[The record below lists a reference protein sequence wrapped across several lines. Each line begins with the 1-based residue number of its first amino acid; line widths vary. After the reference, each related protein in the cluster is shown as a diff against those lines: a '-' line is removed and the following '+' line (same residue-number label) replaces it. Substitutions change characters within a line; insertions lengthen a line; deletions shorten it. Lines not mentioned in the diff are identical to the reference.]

1 MIHGRIRRP
10 VPYNLFHNTRG
21 CLSLRRKCRE
31 QNQTTLLNAKQN
43 YIMSYFSRISSWY
56 FSRKALP
63 YWAIAMIDCLIVY
76 ISMLF
81 VYSLNNGVIHTVTI
95 LGPLSFTMLLYLC
108 CYVLGFKLFRTY
120 TGVFRYSSFIDL
132 QRVSGAV
139 LVGLV
144 LSLALHTLLSYSDV
158 FIHIR
163 LRAILIWS
171 VMSLLLMWS
180 MRVFIKFLHDYS
192 FAKKNAEKVFIYG
205 VRDGGIAIAKSLNNL
220 DSGKY
225 TLSGFIT
232 DESEMFGRVL
242 MGVTVYAND
251 SNLIDLMKRKGVTK
265 LLVSPLRTERLR
277 NNQRM
282 VNDLIEANIKIL
294 IYNQVQEWDG
304 QSDIRTQQLREIE
317 IEDLL
322 PREKIDINI
331 DATCRQLS
339 GKCILITGAAGSIG
353 SEIVRQVSIYAPSKL
368 VLIDQA
374 ETPLHDIRLYMARK
388 FPDIE
393 SYTIVADIAH
403 KNRMAEIFEKHR
415 PQYVFHAAA
424 YKHVPMM
431 EDNPAEAIYNNV
443 EGTRIIADL
452 AVKHKAEKFVM
463 VSTDKAVNPTNVMGC
478 SKRICEIYVQ
488 ALDKAIKEGKVKG
501 STQFVTTRFGN
512 VLGSNGSVIPIFKE
526 QIKRGGPLTVTHPD
540 IIRYF
545 MLIPEACKLVLEA
558 GTIGHGGEI
567 FIFDMGEPVKI
578 VDLAKR
584 MIKLSGA
591 DVEIKFT
598 GLRDGEKLYEE
609 VLNEKEITLP
619 TVHPKIMIAK
629 VREYDYDAITDTYDA
644 LYQSSLT
651 EDNMS
656 IVRRMK
662 QLVPE
667 FRSQHSVYELLDRE
681 REQVEKIGNTLTHPT
696 KLEREVIETGHIVR
710 IPE

>member
-1 MIHGRIRRP
+1 
-10 VPYNLFHNTRG
+10 
-21 CLSLRRKCRE
+21 
-31 QNQTTLLNAKQN
+31 
-43 YIMSYFSRISSWY
+43 MSYFSKIFNWY
-56 FSRKALP
+56 FSKKSLP
-63 YWAIAMIDCLIVY
+63 YWAIALIDCLLMFV
-76 ISMLF
+76 SMLF
-81 VYSLNNGVIHTVTI
+81 VYSINNGLITTATI
-95 LGPLSFTMLLYLC
+95 FWPLCATMGLYLC
-108 CYVLGFKLFRTY
+108 CYIVGFRLFRTY
-120 TGVFRYSSFIDL
+120 SGVFRYSSFIDL
-132 QRVSGAV
+132 QRVSSAV
-139 LVGLV
+139 LLGMLIA
-144 LSLALHTLLSYSDV
+144 LALHSLLIHSEF
-158 FIHIR
+158 FINIR
-163 LRAILIWS
+163 IRAIIIWS
-171 VMSLLLMWS
+171 IMGLLMMWS
-180 MRVFIKFLHDYS
+180 MRVFVKFLHDYS
-192 FAKKNAEKVFIYG
+192 FANKNAEKIFIYG
-205 VRDGGIAIAKSLNNL
+205 VMDGGIAIAKSLGNQ
-220 DSGKY
+220 DTSKY

-232 DESEMFGRVL
+232 DEPEMFGRML

-251 SNLIDLMKRKGVTK
+251 TNLIDLMKRKGVKK

-277 NNQRM
+277 KSPRM
-282 VNDLIEANIKIL
+282 INDLIEADIKIL
-294 IYNQVQEWDG
+294 IYNQEQEWDG
-304 QSDIRTQQLREIE
+304 KSGINTQQLREVE

-322 PREKIDINI
+322 PREKIDIDI

-368 VLIDQA
+368 ILVDQA
-374 ETPLHDIRLYMARK
+374 ETPLHDVRLFMARE
-388 FPDIE
+388 FPE
-393 SYTIVADIAH
+393 LEAYTIVADIAH
-403 KNRMAEIFEKHR
+403 KSCMADIFEKHR

-431 EDNPAEAIYNNV
+431 EDNPGEAIHNNV

-452 AVKHKAEKFVM
+452 AVRYNTEKFVM

-488 ALDKAIKEGKVKG
+488 ALDKAIKEGKVMSK
-501 STQFVTTRFGN
+501 TQFVTTRFGN
-512 VLGSNGSVIPIFKE
+512 VLGSNGSVIPIFRE

-558 GTIGHGGEI
+558 GTIGNGGEI
-567 FIFDMGEPVKI
+567 FVFDMGEPVKI

-591 DVEIKFT
+591 NVQIQFT

-629 VREYDYDAITDTYDA
+629 VREYDYDSIVGVYDA

-667 FRSQHSVYELLDRE
+667 FRSQHSVYEALDKE
-681 REQVEKIGNTLTHPT
+681 RLQDNGVLGNTLVSPSEFERRIIDGAHPVSSKHT
-696 KLEREVIETGHIVR
+696 AEKAESVIE
-710 IPE
+710 

>member
-1 MIHGRIRRP
+1 
-10 VPYNLFHNTRG
+10 
-21 CLSLRRKCRE
+21 
-31 QNQTTLLNAKQN
+31 
-43 YIMSYFSRISSWY
+43 MSYFSKISTWY
-56 FSRKALP
+56 FTKKSLP
-63 YWAIAMIDCLIVY
+63 YWAIALIDCILVFL
-76 ISMLF
+76 SMLF
-81 VYSLNNGVIHTVTI
+81 IYSLNNGLIRTASI
-95 LGPLSFTMLLYLC
+95 FWPLCATFLLYMV
-108 CYVLGFKLFRTY
+108 CYIIGFRIFRTY

-132 QRVSGAV
+132 QRVSSAV
-139 LVGLV
+139 LLGMV
-144 LSLALHTLLSYSDV
+144 LALALHSLLAHNDYFV
-158 FIHIR
+158 HIR
-163 LRAILIWS
+163 VRAILIWS
-171 VMSLLLMWS
+171 VLSLLLMWS
-180 MRVFIKFLHDYS
+180 MRVFVKFLHDYS
-192 FAKKNAEKVFIYG
+192 FARKNAEKVFIYG
-205 VRDGGIAIAKSLNNL
+205 VRNGGIAIAKSLGNQ
-220 DSGKY
+220 DSAQY

-232 DESEMFGRVL
+232 DETEMFGRML

-251 SNLIDLMKRKGVTK
+251 NNLIDLMKRKGVTK
-265 LLVSPLRTERLR
+265 LLVSPLRTKQLQD
-277 NNQRM
+277 NQRM
-282 VNDLIEANIKIL
+282 ITDLIEANIKIL

-304 QSDIRTQQLREIE
+304 SSDINARQLREVE

-322 PREKIDINI
+322 PREKIDIDI

-374 ETPLHDIRLYMARK
+374 ETPLHDVRLFMARE
-388 FPDIE
+388 FPE
-393 SYTIVADIAH
+393 LEAHTIVADIAH
-403 KNRMAEIFEKHR
+403 KSRMSEIFDMHR

-431 EDNPAEAIYNNV
+431 EDNPAEAIQNNV

-452 AVKHKAEKFVM
+452 AVKHNTEKFVM

-488 ALDKAIKEGKVKG
+488 SLDKAIKEGKIK
-501 STQFVTTRFGN
+501 SKTQFVTTRFGN

-567 FIFDMGEPVKI
+567 FVFDMGEPVKI

-591 DVEIKFT
+591 KVEIKFT

-629 VREYDYDAITDTYDA
+629 VREYDYESIAGIFDELFD
-644 LYQSSLT
+644 SSLT

-662 QLVPE
+662 RLVPE
-667 FRSQHSVYELLDRE
+667 FRSQHSVYEVLDKE
-681 REQVEKIGNTLTHPT
+681 RVQSGDIGCSLSNPNKFERSIIDGGHTVKTPLNSTVKKLMQEKPIAT
-696 KLEREVIETGHIVR
+696 KE
-710 IPE
+710 